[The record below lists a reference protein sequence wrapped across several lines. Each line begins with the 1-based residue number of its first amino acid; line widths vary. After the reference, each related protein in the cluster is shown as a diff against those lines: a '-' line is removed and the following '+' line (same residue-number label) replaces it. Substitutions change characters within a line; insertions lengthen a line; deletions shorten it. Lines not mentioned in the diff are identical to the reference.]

1 MRSNMLT
8 LNKAKRLALDGVA
21 RATGYASDDLRIV
34 DGQTQCKRAGWFFRY
49 ESRAYVE
56 TGVLAYA
63 IGDTGPVVVTHRGVV
78 HLLRGG
84 VAEEEAFAEFERYV
98 AECTTLEA

>member
-1 MRSNMLT
+1 MLT
-8 LNKAKRLALDGVA
+8 LNKAKRLALEGIA
-21 RATGYASDDLRIV
+21 RVTGYASDDVRIV
-34 DGQTQCKRAGWFFRY
+34 DAQTQCKRTGWIFRY

-63 IGDTGPVVVTHRGVV
+63 IGDTGPVIVTHRGVV

-84 VAEEEAFAEFERYV
+84 VPEEEAFADFDRYG
-98 AECTTLEA
+98 AECTTLAPA